1 MLLYVYIREC
11 GGASSSFPV
20 ARSPAAL
27 GVNFFYSSFAPPSPA
42 ASRRSTTLFG
52 ITQLAEFAEL
62 TVALSVAVS
71 TAKAEEDARPLSP
84 CELCF
89 FCFVSQSCVSPHTH
103 THTRARDRKGVRDYT
118 ITTCR
123 VVYRLAVTVE
133 IARKRSGRR
142 IRRWLMGLLISEYS
156 RDRGARSEGCEDA
169 RETSGEGGRESSGQ
183 FEYNTSGF
191 NRNRREK
198 DREREREERG
208 RSEPRSLE
216 CPKVRSAN
224 KRDERK
230 REIKIRADQT
240 VLQPCPRRWTKEA
253 NRERGNEI

>member
-1 MLLYVYIREC
+1 MFFFAL
-11 GGASSSFPV
+11 F
-20 ARSPAAL
+20 RSRAFHRTHA
-27 GVNFFYSSFAPPSPA
+27 
-42 ASRRSTTLFG
+42 
-52 ITQLAEFAEL
+52 
-62 TVALSVAVS
+62 
-71 TAKAEEDARPLSP
+71 
-84 CELCF
+84 
-89 FCFVSQSCVSPHTH
+89 HTH
-103 THTRARDRKGVRDYT
+103 ARDRKGVRDYT

-183 FEYNTSGF
+183 FEYNASGF

-198 DREREREERG
+198 DRGREREERG

-240 VLQPCPRRWTKEA
+240 VLQPCPRRWTKE
-253 NRERGNEI
+253 RQTGKEETKYRRGRRRDKRKKKRRRRPGDSDAD